1 MANTSPGFLTS
12 SELDFNSLKQS
23 LKLFMSQQTLFKD
36 WNFDGSNIS
45 VMLDLLTYN
54 TTMKALYLNLVGSE
68 MFLDSAQLRE
78 SIISHAKELNYSPL
92 SRSSAFVTLQ
102 VQLSG
107 NNIPGVVPLSTG
119 FAISGTGANGSSLAF
134 ITDSPVLLTSENNW
148 AANVDFYEGRLITET
163 FISNFQTGNSVI
175 FNLQSANVDTTSISV
190 SVQNSVSD
198 LTTTT
203 WNYSPGFSGVT
214 SNSNVWFLQGY
225 KDNYYQVVFGNG
237 RFGASLLPGNIVTV
251 TYRETSG
258 VGGNG
263 ITTFSP
269 MSNTGLVGVAI
280 SLTSAANSMS
290 IGGSERESNNSIAF
304 SAPRYFQ
311 TQGKAITAP
320 DYKELIQTHFPQ
332 FQTVAAYGGEDAVPQ
347 KQYGTVLV
355 SGKIDGIDFIPNN
368 LADAMIDFLQPIVP
382 LGLTVKVVQPD
393 VYKVNLDCSVSY
405 NPLKTT
411 LTSTEIQFAIVDS
424 ILQYDSSTLEVFGAS
439 FYGSPLGT
447 QIKNVDASVISVNL
461 KSSIVKEFI
470 PVVGAPSSYS
480 FNYQNALYYPFSSAT
495 LYPPTFEPVLLSSIF
510 YYTANTQAIIQDN
523 GLGSLNIVL
532 ASNAEV
538 MLTSAVGS
546 VNYVT
551 GQVSI
556 SPFIISAMPSNTNV
570 LSFTAQL
577 PSPDV
582 NAASNQILSIDP
594 ENITVDVKAK
604 NVN

>member
-148 AANVDFYEGRLITET
+148 TANVDFYEGRLITET

-237 RFGASLLPGNIVTV
+237 RFGASLLPGNIITV

-290 IGGSERESNNSIAF
+290 IGGSERESNNSIVF

-447 QIKNVDASVISVNL
+447 QIKNVDPSVISVNL

-538 MLTSAVGS
+538 VLTSAVGS

>member
-290 IGGSERESNNSIAF
+290 IGGSERESNNSIVF

-447 QIKNVDASVISVNL
+447 QIKNVDPSVISVNL

-538 MLTSAVGS
+538 VLTSAVGS

-604 NVN
+604 NAN

>member
-290 IGGSERESNNSIAF
+290 IGGSERESNNSIVF

-447 QIKNVDASVISVNL
+447 QIKNVDPSVISVNL

-538 MLTSAVGS
+538 VLTSAVGS